1 MTIFRKNY
9 KNPRKSEF
17 PNFSYNLLRLH
28 VCNLYLLVQTFNCT
42 FHSLCWSH
50 MTVNYG
56 CSNKT
61 LAFETETSLDWL
73 IFCWVSCNFRIWIF
87 HSDIVIIIASGYLRC
102 GTFCLTQIF
111 FVSSLSIFDF
121 YQSTQFLVQNI
132 DIHVDITSKFT
143 VEETK
148 IYYYTWKFKNN
159 NLDNLISS
167 FVTFYL
173 NSNSSYVIF
182 SWFCLLQLGLSKINW
197 YECCIDMNL
206 LFKKWIF
213 NKFFIRRFYPI
224 LGTREECSFV

>member
-61 LAFETETSLDWL
+61 LAFQTETSLDWL
-73 IFCWVSCNFRIWIF
+73 IFCCVSCNFRIWIF
-87 HSDIVIIIASGYLRC
+87 HSDIVIIIVSGYLRC

-143 VEETK
+143 ASRKRKSIITRE
-148 IYYYTWKFKNN
+148 N
-159 NLDNLISS
+159 
-167 FVTFYL
+167 
-173 NSNSSYVIF
+173 
-182 SWFCLLQLGLSKINW
+182 SKIIILTIW
-197 YECCIDMNL
+197 SQVLL
-206 LFKKWIF
+206 LFIWILIVHMS
-213 NKFFIRRFYPI
+213 FFLDSVY
-224 LGTREECSFV
+224 SS